1 MYLSVVICSYNR
13 GKYLPMVLDSLKV
26 QDYSTQSHEIILINN
41 NSTDNTDEIIRN
53 YQQANPTFPLVYEI
67 EYNQGISYAR
77 NKGVETAKGD
87 IIVFIDDDETV
98 EPDFLTSVNNF
109 FTQYKNAGISSG
121 PVIPVYETEKPEW
134 LSHFTMRLIT
144 GAYDKGKSIKLL
156 KNKDYPGTGHACF
169 RKSLFIKYGAFNT
182 TLGRKG
188 NSLMGAEDKDFFLR
202 LMNGGEKCYYLPS
215 AKIYHHIPESKLTD
229 DFFRRLTY
237 SIGKSERIRTL
248 NLGKKSFYKR
258 LMMEGIKWGASIVL
272 WCWYFITLRIAKGNK
287 LLLFRKEV
295 TKGLIGK

>member
-13 GKYLPMVLDSLKV
+13 GKYLPMVFDSLKV
-26 QDYSTQSHEIILINN
+26 QDYALQSYEIILINN
-41 NSTDNTDEIIRN
+41 NSTDNTDEIVCN
-53 YQQANPTFPLVYEI
+53 YQTQNPAFPLTYLV

-77 NKGVETAKGD
+77 NRGVEAAKGD

-98 EPDFLTSVNNF
+98 DPDFLSNINTF
-109 FTQYKNAGISSG
+109 FSQFEDAGISAG
-121 PVIPVYETEKPEW
+121 PVIPVYETQKPKW

-144 GAYDKGKSIKLL
+144 GAYDKGKSIKILGN
-156 KNKDYPGTGHACF
+156 KNYPGTGHACF
-169 RKSLFIKYGAFNT
+169 RKILFTKYGAFDT

-215 AKIYHHIPESKLTD
+215 AKIYHHIPAYKLTN
-229 DFFRRLTY
+229 DFFCKLTY

-248 NLGKKSFYKR
+248 NQGKYAYYKR
-258 LMMEGIKWGASIVL
+258 LIMECIKWGASFIL
-272 WCWYFITLRIAKGNK
+272 WVWYFVTFRISKGNK
-287 LLLFRKEV
+287 LLIFRKQV
-295 TKGLIGK
+295 TKGLLE

>member
-26 QDYSTQSHEIILINN
+26 QDYSSQAHEIILINN

-53 YQQANPTFPLVYEI
+53 YRQANPTFPLVYVI
-67 EYNQGISYAR
+67 EYNQGISHAR
-77 NKGVETAKGD
+77 NRGVETAKGD

-109 FTQYKNAGISSG
+109 FTQYKDASISSG

-156 KNKDYPGTGHACF
+156 GNKDYPGTGHACF
-169 RKSLFIKYGAFNT
+169 RKSLFVKYGAFDV

-248 NLGKKSFYKR
+248 NRGKKAFYKR
-258 LMMEGIKWGASIVL
+258 LIMEGIKWGVSIIL
-272 WCWYFITLRIAKGNK
+272 WCWYFITFRITKGNK

-295 TKGLIGK
+295 TRGLINK